1 MQISYINSNLF
12 FVLSLCISQMEESK
26 DFYAQVDALFRRKR
40 KTEKKKE
47 ENLRRRI
54 LRSLGFGLGL
64 ETFANFWRVSVSV
77 LENLVSEK
85 SLGFREFGLG
95 KKVSVSVSENWVS
108 EEKSWYW
115 FRSKFWYR
123 HSVFAIDEI
132 LRYR

>member
-64 ETFANFWRVSVSV
+64 ETFAKFWRVLVSV
-77 LENLVSEK
+77 LVSEDLVSEN
-85 SLGFREFGLG
+85 SNCFGF
-95 KKVSVSVSENWVS
+95 VS
-108 EEKSWYW
+108 EEKYRIRKIWSWKKKSR
-115 FRSKFWYR
+115 FRFWKIWYQKK
-123 HSVFAIDEI
+123 VQ
-132 LRYR
+132 